1 MSDPF
6 EGLLRSTLTD
16 IAEEAPT
23 VRDSLTRAERRARSR
38 RRNTVAAGAAGVLAV
53 LVISAPFAYAGRSDD
68 AVISPQP
75 GTSVPQ
81 PGRSEPVDPPPGV
94 PSPVPVGPE
103 DPSNPVAPSPVP
115 VGPENPSNP
124 AAPSPVPVSP
134 EDPTRPD
141 SALPAPPGVASPV
154 PIGPRDPSNPG
165 VRPDDAV
172 VPSPSPT
179 RR

>member
-75 GTSVPQ
+75 GSSVPQ

-103 DPSNPVAPSPVP
+103 DPSNPAAPSPVP
-115 VGPENPSNP
+115 VGPENP
-124 AAPSPVPVSP
+124 
-134 EDPTRPD
+134 TRPD
-141 SALPAPPGVASPV
+141 SALPAPPAASSPV
-154 PIGPRDPSNPG
+154 PIGPQDPSNPG
-165 VRPDDAV
+165 VRPDAAV
-172 VPSPSPT
+172 VPSPSPK

>member
-53 LVISAPFAYAGRSDD
+53 LVISAPFAYAGRGDD

-81 PGRSEPVDPPPGV
+81 PSRSEPVDPPPG
-94 PSPVPVGPE
+94 
-103 DPSNPVAPSPVP
+103 AP
-115 VGPENPSNP
+115 
-124 AAPSPVPVSP
+124 
-134 EDPTRPD
+134 
-141 SALPAPPGVASPV
+141 SPV

-165 VRPDDAV
+165 VRPDAV

>member
-75 GTSVPQ
+75 GSSVPQ

-103 DPSNPVAPSPVP
+103 DPSNPAAPSPVP
-115 VGPENPSNP
+115 VGPENP
-124 AAPSPVPVSP
+124 
-134 EDPTRPD
+134 TRPD
-141 SALPAPPGVASPV
+141 SALPAPPAASSPV
-154 PIGPRDPSNPG
+154 PIGPQDPSNPG
-165 VRPDDAV
+165 VRPDDAGV
-172 VPSPSPT
+172 LSPSPK

>member
-53 LVISAPFAYAGRSDD
+53 LVISAPFAYAGRGDD

-81 PGRSEPVDPPPGV
+81 PSRSEPVDPSDPV
-94 PSPVPVGPE
+94 APSPVPVSPE

-115 VGPENPSNP
+115 IDPDDPSNP
-124 AAPSPVPVSP
+124 VAP
-134 EDPTRPD
+134 
-141 SALPAPPGVASPV
+141 SPV
-154 PIGPRDPSNPG
+154 PIGPRDPSNPA